1 MSDGKIE
8 ENGEQGQLGEIKAM
22 VESIKEKVDKIEG
35 GVNGIKDKMRRERW
49 IQVGLPLMVF
59 VLSTLLVFLSV
70 TLTSGEGERVYGER
84 WSGYIFTFF
93 VVVELGFV
101 ALWLR
106 LLLPFNQ
113 KNGDSTKGKQPKPK
127 PR

>member
-1 MSDGKIE
+1 
-8 ENGEQGQLGEIKAM
+8 
-22 VESIKEKVDKIEG
+22 
-35 GVNGIKDKMRRERW
+35 MRRERW